1 MCLEPNVKP
10 TGPTFKTFPKSTTLS
25 EGETVK
31 FECETET
38 SPLKGTFYFFNYI
51 SIRFLGEFVIPN
63 IFYFHFSVI
72 WMKDSQIIKDD
83 DVRFQFTQSGKK
95 FQLTISNAMPD
106 DTAQYAVCAS
116 DSSGEISA
124 AFSLNVLTSA
134 EL

>member
-1 MCLEPNVKP
+1 
-10 TGPTFKTFPKSTTLS
+10 
-25 EGETVK
+25 
-31 FECETET
+31 
-38 SPLKGTFYFFNYI
+38 
-51 SIRFLGEFVIPN
+51 
-63 IFYFHFSVI
+63 
-72 WMKDSQIIKDD
+72 MKDSQIIKDD

-116 DSSGEISA
+116 DSTGEISA